1 MIRNVLAGFE
11 SEGPACEVVEK
22 SRALQ
27 VERMPP
33 HLSRIFDII
42 ANEISTVFQ
51 SIRRSALVTSHRE
64 AECDT

>member
-1 MIRNVLAGFE
+1 MVASETLRNVLAAFE

-42 ANEISTVFQ
+42 ANEWPLSRVTE
-51 SIRRSALVTSHRE
+51 RSS
-64 AECDT
+64 ECDT